1 MTPEEVELLSELT
14 IVIPTYNRPLELE
27 RAIEYWRDIP
37 VTVHILDGSDK
48 PWFPLGATLNVNTIR
63 YHHVAQSAGETSRE
77 NFVRRLRLSAEL
89 VKTKYSAFCSDDDI
103 QISRGLVNALQAL
116 KNDES
121 DVVIGKCAQYLF
133 REGSI
138 EWKRIN
144 WDWRSDAL
152 SVSRDIWDH
161 FASNSKGSTYY
172 GVYKT
177 SEWKKIRLS
186 SIEHN
191 FSHDGAIENIS
202 DFLTKHLLRVLVL
215 ESYLWITNYPDL
227 RYPNVESRLNYRFT
241 YKNQKFS
248 SWLNADDNKD
258 ERDLLKKV
266 LQNGFKKFRPES
278 EWHLAIFFGR
288 TFLLHKPQ
296 PVMASTWSR
305 IQVLTNARILFL
317 ISNCPKVIRKTLFNC
332 LPKKFKEIL
341 RTDDFVDSRTPVMDI
356 DSDDP
361 ELIEAIRNWERIL
374 LMPREDLRLR
384 ANV

>member
-1 MTPEEVELLSELT
+1 MTPKEVELLSELT
-14 IVIPTYNRPLELE
+14 IVIPTCNRPLELE
-27 RAIEYWRDIP
+27 RAIEYWRDLP
-37 VTVHILDGSDK
+37 VTVHILDGSEK
-48 PWFPLGATLNVNTIR
+48 PWFPVGVLPNTLNISYHYFPQIVNEDWKDNYIR
-63 YHHVAQSAGETSRE
+63 RIKFAS
-77 NFVRRLRLSAEL
+77 EL
-89 VKTKYSAFCSDDDI
+89 CSSSFAALCSDDDFFTVE
-103 QISRGLVNALQAL
+103 GLKVAL
-116 KNDES
+116 KSLRDDTC
-121 DVVIGKCAQYLF
+121 DVVLGKSAQYLF
-133 REGSI
+133 RNGKF

-258 ERDLLKKV
+258 ERDLLIKV

-384 ANV
+384 ANI